1 MLLEEGKSNFDALN
15 KSLISNYGANKGG
28 RGQSI
33 EKLIGLPL
41 GSKLTDFDD
50 GEAKSFKEDQPI
62 KITALLHCIPELL
75 DRSISYSES
84 KVGKK
89 LKNVWFIKF
98 NKDNEFVCDHIFN
111 KDNFRQ
117 VCYDV
122 STDYNDCAEEFIR
135 YYNNKEEIH
144 TINGRNG
151 YLQIRTNANP
161 RKDGTYKPLIYNGQQ
176 IYHCNMA
183 FYLRNQFA
191 REILV

>member
-1 MLLEEGKSNFDALN
+1 MLLEEGKSSFDALD
-15 KSLISNYGANKGG
+15 KSLIPNYGVNKGG

-41 GSKLTDFDD
+41 GSKLRDFDD

-117 VCYDV
+117 ACYDV
-122 STDYNDCAEEFIR
+122 STDYNDCAEGFRR
-135 YYNNKEEIH
+135 YYNNKEELH

-151 YLQIRTNANP
+151 YLQIRSYGNP

-176 IYHCNMA
+176 IYHRSMA